1 MRSNLAELIAAH
13 EPSFSKGQRRIAQ
26 FIRTRY
32 DEAAFMTA
40 GRLGQEVGVSE
51 STVVRFATQL
61 GFEGYPCLQKALQE
75 LIRSKLTIVQRME
88 VARAQMPDDRVL
100 QDVATGDIQNIRR
113 TLEQLNPADFDRAVD
128 AVVNARQIY
137 VFGAGSC
144 KALAGFLF
152 HYLQMLLGGRAHQL
166 TASSQSDIYGELLD
180 IGSEDTLLVIT
191 FPRYSSKAAKTL
203 QYARSKGARVV
214 AMTDSRLSP
223 IASGADALLLAHSG
237 MASVVDSLVAP
248 LSVINA
254 LIVAVSLRTL
264 EQNRQKLEELERL
277 WDDCQVYEHVEE
289 TEKS

>member
-61 GFEGYPCLQKALQE
+61 GFEGYPGLQKALQE

-180 IGSEDTLLVIT
+180 IGPEDTLLVIT

-289 TEKS
+289 TEKN

>member
-61 GFEGYPCLQKALQE
+61 GFGGYPGLQKALQE

-180 IGSEDTLLVIT
+180 IGPEDTLLVIT

-223 IASGADALLLAHSG
+223 LSQTAHYTLIAKSD
-237 MASVVDSLVAP
+237 MASFVDSLVAP

-254 LIVAVSLRTL
+254 LIVALGMRKQQEVSDIF
-264 EQNRQKLEELERL
+264 NKLETI
-277 WDDCQVYEHVEE
+277 WDEYQVYEKLDNE
-289 TEKS
+289 

>member
-61 GFEGYPCLQKALQE
+61 GFEGYPGLQKALQE

-254 LIVAVSLRTL
+254 LIVAVSLRTR

>member
-1 MRSNLAELIAAH
+1 MRSNLAELMAAH
-13 EPSFSKGQRRIAQ
+13 APSFSKGQRRIAQ
-26 FIRTRY
+26 FIQTRY

-51 STVVRFATQL
+51 STVVRFAIEL
-61 GFEGYPCLQKALQE
+61 GFDGYPGLQKALQE

-88 VARAQMPDDRVL
+88 VARAQMPDERVL
-100 QDVATGDIQNIRR
+100 HDVTSGDIQNIRR
-113 TLEQLNPADFDRAVD
+113 TLEELEPADFDKAVD
-128 AVVNARQIY
+128 AVVRARQIY

-144 KALAGFLF
+144 KALAGFLI
-152 HYLQMLLGGRAHQL
+152 HYFQMLLGARAHQL

-180 IGSEDTLLVIT
+180 IGPEDTVLIIS

-214 AMTDSRLSP
+214 ALTDSRLSP

-277 WDDCQVYEHVEE
+277 WDDCQVYEHMEE
-289 TEKS
+289 TEKN